1 MSRKILIFNAG
12 NARIITEAI
21 WGLKQDKKWVPDAI
35 HIFTTGKTHLECLEA
50 FVTPAGSSVNRLA
63 EVCGALGIPQPCL
76 NLHLAKNAQ
85 KRPIHL
91 LKEEWETEA
100 LNSLYNKV
108 LPALFVY
115 DQTEVVCLARSAL
128 IEMNMLLSYYAISLM
143 RPSTDHWYSVY
154 IKVSNSKNSEEQ
166 EKQLQRNRDFWFPK
180 DIKLGDTELSADQ
193 IQIILKSF
201 KYDTTKK
208 NVLEKQLNNP
218 GKIKRIF
225 IDIENKTL
233 TILANTLMPL
243 VKMKADGSNS
253 MSAPMNAFILQTLAN
268 MYELREQPYSNFNI
282 QKDPSDNIQKD
293 PSDNIQNDLSDAF
306 FEHIEYIKRGEEGR
320 PLLPYEESEFDGR
333 LKTLIEKDLAPQV
346 MSYLHAQKKEDTS
359 IVEGASVSFVLEFDE
374 VEVVL
379 AQYFYLDPN
388 HFAENCAYWWRTVPA
403 FQWKWEKRLITLSK
417 SNKGQEKEPEKLKAR
432 VNFFAEP
439 KDFVYKNT
447 GIHNV
452 ITTYIAS
459 NFFNLTK
466 GGTYSIETDRS
477 KLKKSIEK
485 ALPGGPWIKQLY
497 WNSKGRLGVTA
508 DRIKFTDA
516 DYLKK
521 ALKNLLADPNT
532 RFDKAKI
539 QGALKNIDR
548 YIAKPVPAA

>member
-1 MSRKILIFNAG
+1 MIFNAG
-12 NARIITEAI
+12 NAPIITEAI
-21 WGLKQDKKWVPDAI
+21 WGLKKTKNWIPDEI
-35 HIFTTGKTHLECLEA
+35 HIFTTDKTELECRAA
-50 FVTPAGSSVNRLA
+50 FVTPAGPSVNRLT
-63 EVCGALGIPQPCL
+63 EVCDALGIPQPHL

-85 KRPIHL
+85 KGPIHL

-143 RPSTDHWYSVY
+143 RPGTDHWYSVY
-154 IKVSNSKNSEEQ
+154 IKVNNGEKSEEQ
-166 EKQLQRNRDFWFPK
+166 EQQLQRNRDFWFPK
-180 DIKLGDTELSADQ
+180 DIQLGDTELSAAQ
-193 IQIILKSF
+193 IQIKLKSLN
-201 KYDTTKK
+201 YAATKR
-208 NVLEKQLNNP
+208 NVLEGQLKNP
-218 GKIKRIF
+218 GKIERIF
-225 IDIENKTL
+225 IDVENKTL
-233 TILANTLMPL
+233 KILANTSMPP
-243 VKMKADGSNS
+243 VRMKADKDNSHS

-282 QKDPSDNIQKD
+282 QKDPSDNIQ
-293 PSDNIQNDLSDAF
+293 NDLSDAF
-306 FEHIEYIKRGEEGR
+306 FEHIQYIKCGEEGR
-320 PLLPYEESEFDGR
+320 PLLPREENKFEGELR
-333 LKTLIEKDLAPQV
+333 TQIARYLAPKV
-346 MSYLHAQKKEDTS
+346 MAYWHAQKLGEEDTS
-359 IVEGASVSFVLEFDE
+359 IVEDTSVSFMLEFDE
-374 VEVVL
+374 VEAVL

-417 SNKGQEKEPEKLKAR
+417 SNKGQEKEPEKLKVR
-432 VNFFAEP
+432 VNFFAKP
-439 KDFVYKNT
+439 SDFVYKNT

-497 WNSKGRLGVTA
+497 WNSKGRLGVAA
-508 DRIKFTDA
+508 DRIKFTDV

-521 ALKNLLADPNT
+521 ALQNLLADPNT
-532 RFDKAKI
+532 QFNKEKI